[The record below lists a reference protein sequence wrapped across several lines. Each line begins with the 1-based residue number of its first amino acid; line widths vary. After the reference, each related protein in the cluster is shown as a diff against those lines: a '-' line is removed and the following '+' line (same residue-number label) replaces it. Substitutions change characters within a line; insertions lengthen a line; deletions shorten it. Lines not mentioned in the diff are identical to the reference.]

1 MYQLKRGSSYKS
13 GENVFFY
20 TLPRELLSIS
30 SAPSW
35 DQRRATIQTPGQM
48 SKEYGNRYDIR
59 RSTLIGAYIQLETA
73 SVSILGI
80 FLEKQ

>member
-1 MYQLKRGSSYKS
+1 MYQLKRRSSYRS
-13 GENVFFY
+13 GEKLFY
-20 TLPRELLSIS
+20 SLPRELLSIS
-30 SAPSW
+30 LTPSW